1 MKPEKKEPLAAAFS
15 AALAEMPSPALDKV
29 NSAFGRFRY
38 ASLGSF
44 LETCRPHLARFG
56 LALASDFEPT
66 ADGNLMCWTII
77 RDASGETL
85 RLAPVPVKVDLAK
98 PQSTGSAMTYAR
110 RYSLSAALGVVG
122 DEDDD
127 GNATNEPKPAKVSMP
142 QAHAAA
148 APKPPAKPRPDHDKA
163 LDASEKSVELDDGW
177 ERVTVDRVETKDGQ
191 SAKGPWRLYSVYTTG
206 GERFST
212 FSATHGGRAL
222 ELVGK
227 TADVL
232 VRETGKGIELVDIR
246 AASTTAKP
254 VATKSEEADDGIP
267 F

>member
-1 MKPEKKEPLAAAFS
+1 MKPEKKDTLLAAFA
-15 AALAEMPSPALDKV
+15 AALMEMPSPALDRV
-29 NSAFGRFRY
+29 NPRFNQRY
-38 ASLGSF
+38 ATIGSY
-44 LETCRPHLARFG
+44 LDACRPHLAKFG

-66 ADGNLMCWTII
+66 ADGNLVCWTVI

-85 RLAPVPVKVDLAK
+85 RLAPVPVKVDLGA
-98 PQSTGSAMTYAR
+98 PQATGSQMTYAR
-110 RYSLSAALGVVG
+110 RYSISAALGIVG
-122 DEDDD
+122 IEDDD
-127 GNATNEPKPAKVSMP
+127 ANASHEPEPKRKQVSMP

-148 APKPPAKPRPDHDKA
+148 APKPQAKPQP
-163 LDASEKSVELDDGW
+163 ASEPVTLDDGW

-191 SAKGPWRLYSVYTTG
+191 SAKGPWRLYSVHTTG

-227 TADVL
+227 AADVL
-232 VRETGKGIELVDIR
+232 VKETGKGIELVDIR
-246 AASTTAKP
+246 AANPNAKP
-254 VATKSEEADDGIP
+254 AAPATTKEDDDGIP

>member
-1 MKPEKKEPLAAAFS
+1 MKPEKKPDSLPAAFAAA
-15 AALAEMPSPALDKV
+15 LMEMPSPALDRV
-29 NSAFGRFRY
+29 NPRFNQRY
-38 ASLGSF
+38 ATIGSY
-44 LETCRPHLARFG
+44 LDACRPHLAKFG

-66 ADGNLMCWTII
+66 ADGNLVCWTVI

-85 RLAPVPVKVDLAK
+85 RLAPVPVKVDLGA
-98 PQSTGSAMTYAR
+98 PQATGSQMTYAR
-110 RYSLSAALGVVG
+110 RYSISAALGIVG
-122 DEDDD
+122 IEDDD
-127 GNATNEPKPAKVSMP
+127 ANASHEPEPKRKQVSMP

-148 APKPPAKPRPDHDKA
+148 APKPQAKPQP
-163 LDASEKSVELDDGW
+163 ASEPVTLDDGW

-191 SAKGPWRLYSVYTTG
+191 SAKGPWRLYSVHTTG

-227 TADVL
+227 SADVM
-232 VRETGKGIELVDIR
+232 VKESGRGIELVDIR
-246 AASTTAKP
+246 AANPNAKP
-254 VATKSEEADDGIP
+254 AAPATTKEDDDGIP

>member
-1 MKPEKKEPLAAAFS
+1 MKPDKKEPLAAAFA

-29 NSAFGRFRY
+29 NSAFGRFKY

-56 LALASDFEPT
+56 LALASDFEPMP
-66 ADGNLMCWTII
+66 DGNLMCWTVI
-77 RDASGETL
+77 RDASGETI
-85 RLAPVPVKVDLAK
+85 RLAPVPVRVDLAK
-98 PQSTGSAMTYAR
+98 PQATGSAMTYAR

-127 GNATNEPKPAKVSMP
+127 GNATNEPKPQRQVSMP

-148 APKPPAKPRPDHDKA
+148 APKPQAKPAAKPV
-163 LDASEKSVELDDGW
+163 EPVELDDGW
-177 ERVTVDRVETKDGQ
+177 ERVTVEKVETKDGQ
-191 SAKGPWRLYSVYTTG
+191 SAKGPWRLYSVFTAG

-222 ELVGK
+222 ELVGQA
-227 TADVL
+227 ADVL
-232 VRETGKGIELVDIR
+232 VKESGRGIELLDIR
-246 AASTTAKP
+246 GAKSHAKP
-254 VATKSEEADDGIP
+254 IQPAITKEASDDEIP

>member
-1 MKPEKKEPLAAAFS
+1 MKPEKKTETLAAAFA
-15 AALAEMPSPALDKV
+15 AALAEMPSPALDKT

-44 LETCRPHLARFG
+44 LDTCRPHLARFG
-56 LALASDFEPT
+56 LALASDFEPI
-66 ADGNLMCWTII
+66 ADGNLMCWTVI
-77 RDASGETL
+77 RDASGETI
-85 RLAPVPVKVDLAK
+85 RLAPVPVRVDLAK
-98 PQSTGSAMTYAR
+98 PQATGSAMTYAR

-127 GNATNEPKPAKVSMP
+127 GNATNEPRPVRQVSMP

-148 APKPPAKPRPDHDKA
+148 APKPQAKPATKPV
-163 LDASEKSVELDDGW
+163 EPVELDDGW
-177 ERVTVDRVETKDGQ
+177 ERVTIASVETKDGQ
-191 SAKGPWRLYSVYTTG
+191 SAKGPWRLYSVHTSG

-222 ELVGK
+222 ELVGVE
-227 TADVL
+227 ADVF
-232 VRETGKGIELVDIR
+232 VKETDRGIELLDIR
-246 AASTTAKP
+246 GAKSFAKP
-254 VATKSEEADDGIP
+254 VAAATTKEADDDRIP

>member
-1 MKPEKKEPLAAAFS
+1 MKTEKKESLPSAFA
-15 AALAEMPSPALDKV
+15 AALAEMPSPALDRV
-29 NSAFGRFRY
+29 NAAFGRFKY

-56 LALASDFEPT
+56 LALASDFEPMP
-66 ADGNLMCWTII
+66 DGNLMCWTII

-85 RLAPVPVKVDLAK
+85 RLAPVPVRVDLAK

-127 GNATNEPKPAKVSMP
+127 GNATNEPKPQAKVSMP

-148 APKPPAKPRPDHDKA
+148 APKPKDVGMDKKPLP
-163 LDASEKSVELDDGW
+163 VTLDDGW

-191 SAKGPWRLYSVYTTG
+191 SAKGPWRLYSVHTTG

-227 TADVL
+227 SADVM
-232 VRETGKGIELVDIR
+232 VKESGRGIELVDIR
-246 AASTTAKP
+246 AANLNAKP
-254 VATKSEEADDGIP
+254 VAPATTKEDDDGIP

>member
-1 MKPEKKEPLAAAFS
+1 MKPEKKEPLAAAFA
-15 AALAEMPSPALDKV
+15 AALAEMPSPALDKT

-56 LALASDFEPT
+56 LGLASDFEPI
-66 ADGNLMCWTII
+66 ADGNLMCWTVI

-85 RLAPVPVKVDLAK
+85 RLAPVPVRVDLAK

-127 GNATNEPKPAKVSMP
+127 GNATNEPKPQRQVSMP

-148 APKPPAKPRPDHDKA
+148 APKPQAKPAAKPA
-163 LDASEKSVELDDGW
+163 EPVELDDGW
-177 ERVTVDRVETKDGQ
+177 ERVTVEKVETKDGQ
-191 SAKGPWRLYSVYTTG
+191 SAKGPWRLYSVFTFG

-227 TADVL
+227 DADVL
-232 VRETGKGIELVDIR
+232 VKETQRGIELVDIR
-246 AASTTAKP
+246 ASNPNAKP
-254 VATKSEEADDGIP
+254 VAAATTKEVSDDEIP

>member
-1 MKPEKKEPLAAAFS
+1 MKPDKKEPLAAAFA

-29 NSAFGRFRY
+29 NSAFGRFKY

-56 LALASDFEPT
+56 LGLASDFEPI
-66 ADGNLMCWTII
+66 ADGNLMCWTVI
-77 RDASGETL
+77 RDATGETL

-98 PQSTGSAMTYAR
+98 PQATGSAMTYAR

-127 GNATNEPKPAKVSMP
+127 GNATNEPKQVRQVSMP
-142 QAHAAA
+142 QAHAAT
-148 APKPPAKPRPDHDKA
+148 AKPVAKP
-163 LDASEKSVELDDGW
+163 VELDDGW
-177 ERVTVDRVETKDGQ
+177 ERVTIASVETKDGQ
-191 SAKGPWRLYSVYTTG
+191 SAKGPWRLYSVHTSG

-222 ELVGK
+222 ELVGVE
-227 TADVL
+227 ADVL
-232 VRETGKGIELVDIR
+232 VRETDRGIELLDIR
-246 AASTTAKP
+246 GAKSIAKP
-254 VATKSEEADDGIP
+254 VAKPVAPATTKEDDDGIP

>member
-1 MKPEKKEPLAAAFS
+1 MKTEKKETLAAAFA
-15 AALAEMPSPALDKV
+15 AALAEMPSPALDKT
-29 NSAFGRFRY
+29 NTAFGRFRY

-66 ADGNLMCWTII
+66 PDGNLMCWTVI
-77 RDASGETL
+77 RDATGDTL
-85 RLAPVPVKVDLAK
+85 RLAPVPVRVDLAK
-98 PQSTGSAMTYAR
+98 PQATGSAMTYAR

-127 GNATNEPKPAKVSMP
+127 GNQTNEPKPQRQVSMP
-142 QAHAAA
+142 QAHAAT
-148 APKPPAKPRPDHDKA
+148 APKPQAKPQP
-163 LDASEKSVELDDGW
+163 ASEPVTLDDGW
-177 ERVTVDRVETKDGQ
+177 ERVTVDRVHTKDGQ
-191 SAKGPWRLYSVYTTG
+191 SAKGPWRLYSVHTTG

-227 TADVL
+227 AADVL
-232 VRETGKGIELVDIR
+232 VKETGRGIELVDIR
-246 AASTTAKP
+246 AAKENVKPTSAATTK
-254 VATKSEEADDGIP
+254 EDDDGIP

>member
-1 MKPEKKEPLAAAFS
+1 MKPEKKPESLPAAFAAA
-15 AALAEMPSPALDKV
+15 LMEMPSPALDRV
-29 NSAFGRFRY
+29 NPRFNQRY
-38 ASLGSF
+38 ATIGSY
-44 LETCRPHLARFG
+44 LDACRPHLAKFG

-66 ADGNLMCWTII
+66 ADGNLVCWTVI

-85 RLAPVPVKVDLAK
+85 RLAPVPVKVDLGA
-98 PQSTGSAMTYAR
+98 PQATGSQMTYAR
-110 RYSLSAALGVVG
+110 RYSISAALGIVG
-122 DEDDD
+122 IEDDD
-127 GNATNEPKPAKVSMP
+127 ANASHEPEPKRKQVSMP

-148 APKPPAKPRPDHDKA
+148 APKSQPKPAA
-163 LDASEKSVELDDGW
+163 NVEALDDGW

-191 SAKGPWRLYSVYTTG
+191 SAKGPWRLYSVHTTG

-227 TADVL
+227 AADVL
-232 VRETGKGIELVDIR
+232 VKETGKGIELLDIR
-246 AASTTAKP
+246 AANPNAKP
-254 VATKSEEADDGIP
+254 AAPAQGGDDDIP

>member
-1 MKPEKKEPLAAAFS
+1 MKPEKKDSLPAAFA

-29 NSAFGRFRY
+29 NTAFGRFKY

-56 LALASDFEPT
+56 LALASDFEPMP
-66 ADGNLMCWTII
+66 DGNLMCWTVI
-77 RDASGETL
+77 RDASGETI
-85 RLAPVPVKVDLAK
+85 RLAPVPVRVDLAK
-98 PQSTGSAMTYAR
+98 PQATGSAMTYAR

-127 GNATNEPKPAKVSMP
+127 GNATNEPKPQAKVSMP
-142 QAHAAA
+142 QAHAAT
-148 APKPPAKPRPDHDKA
+148 AKPVAKPAAKPV
-163 LDASEKSVELDDGW
+163 EKPAANPVELDDGW

-191 SAKGPWRLYSVYTTG
+191 SAKGPWRLYSVHTTG

-222 ELVGK
+222 ELVGQE
-227 TADVL
+227 ADVL
-232 VRETGKGIELVDIR
+232 VKESGRGIELLDIR
-246 AASTTAKP
+246 GAKSHAKP
-254 VATKSEEADDGIP
+254 IQPANTKEVSDDEIP

>member
-1 MKPEKKEPLAAAFS
+1 MKPEKKPESLPAAFA

-29 NSAFGRFRY
+29 NTAFGRFKY

-66 ADGNLMCWTII
+66 PDGNLMCWTVI
-77 RDASGETL
+77 RDGTGDTL
-85 RLAPVPVKVDLAK
+85 RLAPVPVRVDLAK
-98 PQSTGSAMTYAR
+98 PQATGSAMTYAR

-127 GNATNEPKPAKVSMP
+127 GNATNEPKPQRQVSMP

-148 APKPPAKPRPDHDKA
+148 APKPQPKPVA
-163 LDASEKSVELDDGW
+163 NVEALDDGW
-177 ERVTVDRVETKDGQ
+177 ERVTVDRVETKDGA
-191 SAKGPWRLYSVYTTG
+191 SAKGPWRLYSVHTTG

-227 TADVL
+227 AADVL
-232 VRETGKGIELVDIR
+232 VKETGKGIELLDIR
-246 AASTTAKP
+246 AANPNAKP
-254 VATKSEEADDGIP
+254 AAPAQGGDDDIP